1 MENVISFKDSNHFI
15 FRVDICFAH
24 LVGVYELPPAV
35 VCVGAELVY
44 YNLVL
49 GLAIRMQL
57 TPQAPYLLHS
67 LTSAKPSL
75 SPLKALYISRVTL
88 AISRSIFSFV

>member
-1 MENVISFKDSNHFI
+1 MENVLSFKDSNHFI
-15 FRVDICFAH
+15 FRVDINICFVPGPVAH

-57 TPQAPYLLHS
+57 TPRTIF
-67 LTSAKPSL
+67 TS
-75 SPLKALYISRVTL
+75 
-88 AISRSIFSFV
+88 

>member
-1 MENVISFKDSNHFI
+1 MENVLSDSNNYI
-15 FRVDICFAH
+15 FRVLSLAH

-57 TPQAPYLLHS
+57 TTRTIF
-67 LTSAKPSL
+67 TS
-75 SPLKALYISRVTL
+75 
-88 AISRSIFSFV
+88 